1 MNKVKFAVIGCGNIG
16 RRHIAVLDA
25 EPQATLVAICD
36 TNQAICEAQSQLYN
50 QVPHYKDYQQ
60 LLAQVDCDFVNICTP
75 HHLHKA
81 MTLEAIKQGKNVLV
95 EKPMALSVKDC
106 EEMNQAAQKAGVK
119 LYVVKQNRFNTPV
132 RLLKQVLDAGKLGEV
147 YMVKCDVLWNRYQ
160 GYYDESPWRGKK
172 SLEGGALFT
181 QVSHFIDLLV
191 WWFGDVTDAKAHL
204 NTKSHQIEIEDCG
217 NASIIFESGVMGSIT
232 WTTSV
237 YSKNYEGSIT
247 IVGEKGTIKIGGKY
261 LNKIE
266 YWDVEAWP
274 LDTSIEYTDKP
285 NLYGKYQ
292 GTSSNHPFVIEHI
305 IQNFQQKSGDVV
317 EGTEGIKSIRAIEMI
332 YDSTKPHG

>member
-1 MNKVKFAVIGCGNIG
+1 MNKVKFAIIGCGNIG
-16 RRHIAVLDA
+16 RRHIAVVDA
-25 EPQATLVAICD
+25 EENAQLVAIAD
-36 TNQAICEAQSQLYN
+36 INKEVILQQSQLYN
-50 QVPHYKDYQQ
+50 NVPYYEDYKT
-60 LLAQVDCDFVNICTP
+60 LLKEVDCDFVNICTP
-75 HHLHKA
+75 HFLHYE
-81 MTLEAIKQGKNVLV
+81 MTLEAIKHGKNVLV

-106 EEMNQAAQKAGVK
+106 KAMNEAAEKAGVK

-132 RLLKQVLDAGKLGEV
+132 RLLKQVLDAGKLGNI

-160 GYYDESPWRGKK
+160 GYYDESPWRGEKA
-172 SLEGGALFT
+172 LEGGALFT

-191 WWFGDVTDAKAHL
+191 WWFGDVTEAKAHL
-204 NTKSHQIEIEDCG
+204 STKSHQIEIEDCG
-217 NASIIFESGVMGSIT
+217 NASIIFDSGVMGAIT

-247 IVGEKGTIKIGGKY
+247 IIGEKGTIKIGGKY

-274 LDTSIEYTDKP
+274 LDTSIEYSDKP

-292 GTSSNHPFVIEHI
+292 GTSSNHPFVIQHI
-305 IQNFQQKSGDVV
+305 IQNFNQNSGDVV
-317 EGTEGIKSIRAIEMI
+317 EGTEGIRSIEAIEMI
-332 YDSTKPHG
+332 YNNTKIS

>member
-25 EPQATLVAICD
+25 DPKATLTAICD
-36 TNQAICEAQSQLYN
+36 TNQALGEEQSQLYN
-50 QVPHYKDYQQ
+50 NVPVYQDYLQ

-75 HHLHKA
+75 HHLHKE
-81 MTLEAIKQGKNVLV
+81 MTLKAIEYGKNVLV
-95 EKPMALSVKDC
+95 EKPMALSVADC
-106 EEMNQAAQKAGVK
+106 EEMNNAAQKAGVK

-132 RLLKQVLDAGKLGEV
+132 RLLKQVIDSSRLGEI

-172 SLEGGALFT
+172 ALEGGALFT

-191 WWFGDVTDAKAHL
+191 WWFGDVVDAKAHL
-204 NTKSHQIEIEDCG
+204 STKSHQIEIEDCG
-217 NASIIFESGVMGSIT
+217 NASIVFESGVMGAIT

-305 IQNFQQKSGDVV
+305 IQSFQQNSGEVV

-332 YDSTKPHG
+332 YNNTQTN

>member
-1 MNKVKFAVIGCGNIG
+1 MNKVKFAVVGCGNIG
-16 RRHIAVLDA
+16 RRHIAVVDA
-25 EPQATLVAICD
+25 EPNAELVAISD
-36 TNQAICEAQSQLYN
+36 IDESICEEQSQLYN
-50 QVPHYKDYQQ
+50 NVSWYNDYHQ
-60 LLAQVDCDFVNICTP
+60 LLVNTDCDFVNICTP
-75 HHLHKA
+75 HYLHKE
-81 MTLEAIKQGKNVLV
+81 MTLTAIAEGKNVLV
-95 EKPMALSVKDC
+95 EKPMALSVEDC
-106 EEMNQAAQKAGVK
+106 EEMNKAAKEAGVK

-132 RLLKQVLDAGKLGEV
+132 RLLKQLLDSGKLGQV

-172 SLEGGALFT
+172 ALEGGALFT

-191 WWFGDVTDAKAHL
+191 WWFGDVIDAKTHL
-204 NTKSHQIEIEDCG
+204 STKSHEIEIEDCG
-217 NASIIFESGVMGSIT
+217 NASIVFDSGTMGAIT

-247 IVGEKGTIKIGGKY
+247 IVGENGTIKIGGKY

-266 YWDVEAWP
+266 YWDVQAWP
-274 LDTSIEYTDKP
+274 LDTTIEYTDKP

-305 IQNFQQKSGDVV
+305 IQNFNQDTGDVV
-317 EGTEGIKSIRAIEMI
+317 EGTEGIKSIKAIEMI
-332 YDSTKPHG
+332 YNNAKLY